1 MATKLYKVYPARD
14 YDTLD
19 SIKFTTN
26 IRWSNDG
33 SEFLVEFKEQPHGNT
48 VVLTHQ
54 EAVDLISTEEWRYP
68 DDLFEV

>member
-1 MATKLYKVYPARD
+1 MATKIYKVYPARE

-26 IRWSNDG
+26 VRWSNDR
-33 SEFLVEFKEQPHGNT
+33 SEFIVEFKEQPHGNT

-54 EAVDLISTEEWRYP
+54 EAVDLMATDNWRYP
-68 DDLFEV
+68 DDLFEL

>member
-14 YDTLD
+14 YDNLD

-33 SEFLVEFKEQPHGNT
+33 SEFIVEFKEQPHGNT

-54 EAVDLISTEEWRYP
+54 EAVDLMSTEEWRYP